1 MGENRCTAPK
11 IETVGLAG
19 LGHLGCGVAACFLGH
34 GYRLVAYDPLPSARQ
49 HAREYIALAL
59 RELVERAG
67 FPASLHDT
75 WPSRYTEAASLNDFA
90 ACQFFVESIIED
102 EAAKKKLFTQIE
114 AVLPADAP
122 VASNTSAIP
131 ISRLQEGCTH
141 PERFLG
147 MHWFQ
152 PAYVTRFL
160 EVIRGAQTSD
170 AVFAQAEALA
180 WSLDK
185 EPALGR
191 KDIRG
196 FVANRLGYA
205 MFREALYLIDQG
217 VADAETIDRTVR
229 NASGW
234 VAAISGPCRIMDRS
248 GLPLFAAVMHDLFPE
263 LSNATEIP
271 ASMRALLDSGAH
283 GMASGRGFHEYQP
296 GDLERWDKKFK
307 EFAWEMRALTEKYA
321 PLKKP

>member
-1 MGENRCTAPK
+1 MGEKKSTTPK
-11 IETVGLAG
+11 VETVGLAG
-19 LGHLGCGVAACFLGH
+19 LGQLGCGVAACFLGH
-34 GYRLVAYDPLPSARQ
+34 GYRLIAYDPLPSARTQ
-49 HAREYIALAL
+49 ARAYIAQAL

-67 FPASLHDT
+67 FPASLLDT
-75 WPSRYTEAASLNDFA
+75 WPARYTEAATFEDFA
-90 ACQFFVESIIED
+90 PCQFFVESIIED
-102 EAAKKKLFTQIE
+102 ETAKKNLFAQLE
-114 AVLPADAP
+114 AVLPPDAP
-122 VASNTSAIP
+122 IASNTSAIP
-131 ISRLQEGCTH
+131 ITRLQEGCRH

-180 WSLDK
+180 WSLGK
-185 EPALGR
+185 EPALVR

-217 VADAETIDRTVR
+217 VADAETIDRTIR

-234 VAAISGPCRIMDRS
+234 VAAISGPCRLMDRS
-248 GLPLFAAVMHDLFPE
+248 GLPLYAAVMRELFPE
-263 LSNATEIP
+263 LSNAAEIP
-271 ASMRALLDSGAH
+271 ASMQALLDSGAH

-296 GDLERWDKKFK
+296 GDLERWDAKFK
-307 EFAWEMRALTEKYA
+307 EFAWEMRALTDKYA
-321 PLKKP
+321 PLRKP